1 MDADARL
8 VVAVNEESKGRADA
22 EKALA
27 ETRRLH
33 QQDQETAY
41 ACFEEERERREKE
54 EEQASVAL
62 VQERKLREEEV
73 AKAAEMLAQERQA
86 RLLAE
91 AKLADMQAKI
101 RAFAGLVSFL
111 GVEPGADAQLLGE
124 SSSETPHT
132 TPQKAIYG
140 LGVNANDTS
149 PFINGNSSTTFV
161 NGNSSTTF
169 VNSSTSTR
177 ETFANGN
184 LVGQLSP
191 DSSYA
196 PSPAAEFG
204 RLGQTPVP
212 VPEKREKRVSFG
224 SGSRLNFG
232 NK

>member
-1 MDADARL
+1 MAQVANPAVHRPAHKLLPDFPRTGNTVQDLVAAVDML

-41 ACFEEERERREKE
+41 ACFEEERVRREKE

-73 AKAAEMLAQERQA
+73 AKAAELLAQERQA

-101 RAFAGLVSFL
+101 RAFAGL
-111 GVEPGADAQLLGE
+111 
-124 SSSETPHT
+124 
-132 TPQKAIYG
+132 KAVYG
-140 LGVNANDTS
+140 LGLNANNT
-149 PFINGNSSTTFV
+149 STTFV

-169 VNSSTSTR
+169 VNGSTGSTTHTA
-177 ETFANGN
+177 TFANGN
-184 LVGQLSP
+184 NVGSLSP

-196 PSPAAEFG
+196 PTPATDFG
-204 RLGQTPVP
+204 RLGQTL